1 MANLIERIIHSRHN
15 ILEIITTD
23 FKSSYTNPIVILL
36 LIAIIILPSLYGLVN
51 IYACWDPYENTD
63 HVQFAVANE
72 DKGAT
77 YENMTLNAGN
87 DLVKM
92 LKNNTDFDWVF
103 VTSDELRQGV
113 HDGKYYA
120 GIVVPAN
127 FSESIVSITT
137 KDPHSAHLEYIVNE
151 KYPVAAKLSDAA
163 AKAVYNNINAEIVTF
178 INVAAYGKLGELQ
191 AGLASGA
198 SEMSSGAVLLSNG
211 AGQVSSGAGAVS
223 DGANQ
228 LSNGANDLANGA
240 DRVANGANDLSNGA
254 GQVATGAGQVADGTH
269 QASTK
274 VNQVTGEISNVNQ
287 YVQNHSHS
295 EFIKDEMNKVNDK
308 ASNISQKVNTLDNGA
323 HQVADGANSVSNGAT
338 SLADGANAVSD
349 GANKLNSGA
358 SELSQGTL
366 SLAAGAELLAN
377 SAASALFTASSSLAG
392 AASGLSDV
400 TGLNDSQV
408 GDYFYAPVKLDRN
421 EEFQT
426 SSYGSQVSP
435 FYIVLSM
442 WVGALITC
450 VIVSTGSS
458 IGTKFAPHEM
468 YFGKMLLF
476 NILAI
481 LQTTVTLLGAW
492 HLGIDIANPLMFIF
506 SCYFVAII
514 FMTLVYSLISVFG
527 DVGKGVAIILLVF
540 QISGTGGIY
549 PVEIMNKIFAILYP
563 YLPMTHAINLV
574 RESQLGL
581 IWSNYIPSFVFL
593 LILGGVVTLLA
604 IILKQRFD
612 KHTKYFE
619 EKLHEANLFK

>member
-23 FKSSYTNPIVILL
+23 FKSSFTNPIVILL

-120 GIVVPAN
+120 GMVVPAN

-198 SEMSSGAVLLSNG
+198 SEMSGGAVLLSNG

-240 DRVANGANDLSNGA
+240 GQVADGANDLSNGA

-287 YVQNHSHS
+287 YVQNNSHS
-295 EFIKDEMNKVNDK
+295 QFIKDEMNKVNDK

-323 HQVADGANSVSNGAT
+323 HQVADGANSVSNGAA

-358 SELSQGTL
+358 SELSQ
-366 SLAAGAELLAN
+366 
-377 SAASALFTASSSLAG
+377 AL
-392 AASGLSDV
+392 
-400 TGLNDSQV
+400 
-408 GDYFYAPVKLDRN
+408 
-421 EEFQT
+421 
-426 SSYGSQVSP
+426 
-435 FYIVLSM
+435 
-442 WVGALITC
+442 
-450 VIVSTGSS
+450 
-458 IGTKFAPHEM
+458 
-468 YFGKMLLF
+468 
-476 NILAI
+476 
-481 LQTTVTLLGAW
+481 
-492 HLGIDIANPLMFIF
+492 
-506 SCYFVAII
+506 
-514 FMTLVYSLISVFG
+514 
-527 DVGKGVAIILLVF
+527 
-540 QISGTGGIY
+540 
-549 PVEIMNKIFAILYP
+549 
-563 YLPMTHAINLV
+563 
-574 RESQLGL
+574 
-581 IWSNYIPSFVFL
+581 
-593 LILGGVVTLLA
+593 
-604 IILKQRFD
+604 
-612 KHTKYFE
+612 
-619 EKLHEANLFK
+619 